1 MNHRPFEDWIFSE
14 EPLSPVERADLEAHL
29 QACAAC
35 QKLSTNWQEV
45 SGALHTAPML
55 SPAPGFSSRWQER
68 LATDRT
74 RHQRRLT
81 VLMLVANLGG
91 AWLLFLLLGVTLFPL
106 VVSPTPVVLA
116 GAYRLAAFVASLE
129 LALDFV
135 VTFLGTLLGVLPA
148 SLWVAVCVMVGALF
162 ALWIITFERL
172 SSRRR
177 VLV

>member
-68 LATDRT
+68 
-74 RHQRRLT
+74 
-81 VLMLVANLGG
+81 
-91 AWLLFLLLGVTLFPL
+91 
-106 VVSPTPVVLA
+106 
-116 GAYRLAAFVASLE
+116 
-129 LALDFV
+129 
-135 VTFLGTLLGVLPA
+135 
-148 SLWVAVCVMVGALF
+148 
-162 ALWIITFERL
+162 
-172 SSRRR
+172 
-177 VLV
+177 